1 MGMAKLKFLS
11 EVEVHNMAEPILQQ
25 GLAHYGYRSSQI
37 EEVEDFDGDFIF
49 RLEAQVDR
57 KVPADVLIALTGK
70 IHSQL
75 RIKGE
80 NRFVI
85 LSTKAQDSEVIV
97 DEEEE

>member
-11 EVEVHNMAEPILQQ
+11 EIEVQAMAEPILQK
-25 GLAHYGYRSSQI
+25 GLAPYGYRSSEI

-49 RLEAQVDR
+49 RLEAQVDNR
-57 KVPADVLIALTGK
+57 VPADLLIELMGK

-85 LSTKAQDSEVIV
+85 LSTQAKDTEVVV

>member
-11 EVEVHNMAEPILQQ
+11 EIEVQEVAEQFLKV
-25 GLAHYGYRSSQI
+25 GLAPYGYGSSQI
-37 EEVEDFDGDFIF
+37 EEVADFDGDFIF
-49 RLEAQVDR
+49 RLEAQVEKR
-57 KVPADVLIALTGK
+57 VPADLLIELMGK

-75 RIKGE
+75 RMKGE

-85 LSTKAQDSEVIV
+85 LSTKAKDTEVIV